1 MNHPQPAFVE
11 PPRTHPFSRSYTAI
25 SVTISRIECT
35 VCPVFSITN
44 ENEPPPKFIGYP
56 SLTSTSFLRP
66 ISSSHLAQ
74 LFPQADA
81 VNYSVIE
88 WPSIEGRI
96 PSHFSCLTG

>member
-1 MNHPQPAFVE
+1 MIVNFLNILRSLDRGKIICSP
-11 PPRTHPFSRSYTAI
+11 HPFSRSYTAI
-25 SVTISRIECT
+25 SVTISRIECM

-74 LFPQADA
+74 LFPHADA
-81 VNYSVIE
+81 LNFE
-88 WPSIEGRI
+88 I
-96 PSHFSCLTG
+96 PDCSAISGVR